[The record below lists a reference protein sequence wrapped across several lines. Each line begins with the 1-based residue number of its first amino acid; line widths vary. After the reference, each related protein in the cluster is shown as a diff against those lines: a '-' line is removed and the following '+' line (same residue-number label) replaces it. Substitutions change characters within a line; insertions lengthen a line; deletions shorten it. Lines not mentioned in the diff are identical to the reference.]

1 MKYFTLVF
9 RYNGVQFPNL
19 KGKNL
24 SEDVQKCLIPNCLS
38 TTWKI
43 LRQESF
49 VLENENENANIE
61 FRFDSGLKVKLF
73 IV

>member
-9 RYNGVQFPNL
+9 RYSGVQFPNL

-49 VLENENENANIE
+49 VLENENANIE

-73 IV
+73 KV

>member
-9 RYNGVQFPNL
+9 RYSGVQFPNL

-49 VLENENENANIE
+49 VLENENANIE
-61 FRFDSGLKVKLF
+61 FRFDSG
-73 IV
+73 IVGQILPN

>member
-1 MKYFTLVF
+1 MKYFTLAF
-9 RYNGVQFPNL
+9 RCSEVQFPNL

-24 SEDVQKCLIPNCLS
+24 SEDVRKCLIPNCLS
-38 TTWKI
+38 TTWNI

-49 VLENENENANIE
+49 VLENDYANIE
-61 FRFDSGLKVKLF
+61 FRFDSGQKVKLF

>member
-9 RYNGVQFPNL
+9 RYSGVQFPNL

-49 VLENENENANIE
+49 VLENENANIE